1 MTTSDASEAAARHAQ
16 ERAEHEALRISHEH
30 SDVTGGWLRPAV
42 FGASDGLVSNFALI
56 AGVSGG
62 SDDSKTVLLA
72 GLAGLAAGAFSMA
85 AGEYISVRSQA
96 EQAMAEIELERREL
110 ERNPAGRG
118 ASSSPRC
125 TSPRGSSPELA
136 RQVARQLSR
145 DPHRVLGVH
154 VREELGISE
163 DDLPSARLAAG
174 SSFASFAVGA
184 LLPVLPYLF
193 GATTPAAVAAAHAG
207 GAVPVRGLRHPADA
221 ATVVVRRPAADGRR
235 RAVAAAVTFGVG
247 SLVGASGLDLTETRL
262 PQPLKSSTGRPPVS
276 HAGNTSRGS
285 GRPTVMLTAVPQ
297 GQ

>member
-1 MTTSDASEAAARHAQ
+1 VTDRQAQ
-16 ERAEHEALRISHEH
+16 ERAEREALRISHEH

-56 AGVSGG
+56 AGVTGG
-62 SDDSKTVLLA
+62 SDDSKAVLLA

-85 AGEYISVRSQA
+85 AGEFISVRSQA

-110 ERNPAGRG
+110 ERNPRG
-118 ASSSPRC
+118 EEIELAQMYVAK
-125 TSPRGSSPELA
+125 GLEPELA

-145 DPHRVLGVH
+145 DPHRLLGVH

-193 GATTPAAVAAAHAG
+193 GATTLLPSLVLTLAG
-207 GAVPVRGLRHPADA
+207 LFLCGAFVTRLTPRPWWYGGLRQ
-221 ATVVVRRPAADGRR
+221 T
-235 RAVAAAVTFGVG
+235 AVGALAAAVTFGVG
-247 SLVGASGLDLTETRL
+247 SLVGSSGL
-262 PQPLKSSTGRPPVS
+262 
-276 HAGNTSRGS
+276 A
-285 GRPTVMLTAVPQ
+285 
-297 GQ
+297 